1 MESKTYTMSLNH
13 YDDGKVELI
22 RRNDGFDV
30 FELLGLISLANNE
43 LAEQLRG
50 NLKPDVIKREV
61 IKS

>member
-1 MESKTYTMSLNH
+1 MSLNH